1 MAESDSAA
9 KTALAY
15 FQQLEAETAKE
26 LYDIIK
32 TYFPW
37 ALEKE

>member
-1 MAESDSAA
+1 MTESDSAA
-9 KTALAY
+9 KTVLAY

-26 LYDIIK
+26 LYDILK

-37 ALEKE
+37 VLGKE